1 MAQGEMRGI
10 MNKRQKKKLKNRLD
24 FAFENGYGLTYRNRK
39 YVERA
44 YYEYEVEFRRV
55 KGR

>member
-24 FAFENGYGLTYRNRK
+24 FASANGYGITYRDRK

-44 YYEYEVEFRRV
+44 YREHEVEFRRV